1 MELRLVVDWNTQGR
15 GANRG
20 VVLLAGAS
28 PCYYSAYAHGQKRLP
43 APKWQPANQES
54 GELHQHCVWHQEGGR
69 FLPVVETLAYTGP
82 VAQRQHGYLKYS
94 AHRMQRA
101 TMCHNAPIHASAHHT
116 PPPPATHH
124 AGTTRSDRLLL
135 LWHSGQHDS
144 RCHQEHKGMPGTTH
158 VAHINT
164 YVYSNT
170 APQHE
175 HPPNNR
181 VANNVAIGIQCSST
195 RSTLAENCAQEHDCL
210 AEPCSWFKA
219 WASTVPSDCQAML
232 TLGRPPPP
240 CDLGE
245 CNQVRSYRTPPP
257 VTLTT

>member
-1 MELRLVVDWNTQGR
+1 MWAAACGLTSGCATASCVDRWATSAGGWMELRLVVDWNTQGR

-54 GELHQHCVWHQEGGR
+54 GELHQHCVWHQEVGR

-124 AGTTRSDRLLL
+124 AGTTRT
-135 LWHSGQHDS
+135 GV
-144 RCHQEHKGMPGTTH
+144 T
-158 VAHINT
+158 
-164 YVYSNT
+164 
-170 APQHE
+170 
-175 HPPNNR
+175 
-181 VANNVAIGIQCSST
+181 
-195 RSTLAENCAQEHDCL
+195 DCFCCG
-210 AEPCSWFKA
+210 PR
-219 WASTVPSDCQAML
+219 ASTTAGVTKNTKACQEPH
-232 TLGRPPPP
+232 T
-240 CDLGE
+240 
-245 CNQVRSYRTPPP
+245 
-257 VTLTT
+257 